1 MITLSFKSKTQRQL
15 WELKDARKKRKTM
28 NTRMKEKGK
37 QCEGGNG
44 KSKRIKQPTKNNNNK
59 TDRDMLARGQAD
71 K

>member
-28 NTRMKEKGK
+28 NTRMKGKWK

-44 KSKRIKQPTKNNNNK
+44 KSKRIKQPTKKQQQQNRQRYAGAW
-59 TDRDMLARGQAD
+59 TSR
-71 K
+71 